1 MKTSSKTEK
10 AKEYLQNFK
19 NKNWKFNKNNQ
30 NFILKFIL
38 YDKIFPK
45 EYFEIFKEYLVNMH
59 KETKAKF
66 IKSCEDF
73 VQKYKEDIDN
83 AEKLNTMINGH
94 DLKFSDVEK
103 KKEFLNAVHN
113 RFGDFFY
120 AVSHDLWC
128 DNYIIGTLRQRQ
140 RVPLRVYFVASFS
153 FAAFR
158 PGAEILTT
166 TGDEATPE
174 RSIARQEPLNSD

>member
-1 MKTSSKTEK
+1 MGKRKYKPSKRKKKQNKNKVVFHGYNGNKYDAEGKEQDVSDDEGGEETFCVYVSHYIRRMKTSSKTEK

-113 RFGDFFY
+113 RC
-120 AVSHDLWC
+120 V
-128 DNYIIGTLRQRQ
+128 TLI
-140 RVPLRVYFVASFS
+140 
-153 FAAFR
+153 
-158 PGAEILTT
+158 E
-166 TGDEATPE
+166 
-174 RSIARQEPLNSD
+174 NN